1 MKTKTFKLE
10 MTVDINEVTFPA
22 DKSQFDEAN
31 QIIQSIKNFI
41 EKYNSIT
48 NRRSRQFTNTDIT
61 QIKSLS
67 ITEI

>member
-48 NRRSRQFTNTDIT
+48 NRRSRQ
-61 QIKSLS
+61 
-67 ITEI
+67 